1 MRILGIDPGVNRV
14 GYGLV
19 EHKNGQDFVLCTGTI
34 VSPAKE
40 PYQKKIPHITKRFEE
55 LLDELQPDVVVIEEI
70 YLAKNFQIALK
81 IGQVMG
87 ILLSMVVKKNLDF
100 YLVSPREIK
109 QNITGRG
116 SATKEQVQYMLK
128 HITGYKDFKSE
139 DESDAV
145 AVAISYV
152 NSKKEYDLLHSG
164 QTNF

>member
-1 MRILGIDPGVNRV
+1 MRILGIDPGVNKI

-19 EHKNGQDFVLCTGTI
+19 EHRDRQDVVVCTGTI
-34 VSPAKE
+34 VSPVKA
-40 PYQKKIPHITKRFEE
+40 PYQKKIPHIIERFEV
-55 LLDELQPDVVVIEEI
+55 LLDELHPDIVVIEEI
-70 YLAKNFQIALK
+70 YLDKNFQIALK

-100 YLVSPREIK
+100 HLISPREIK

-116 SATKEQVQYMLK
+116 SATKEQVQYMLE

-145 AVAISYV
+145 AAAVSYL

-164 QTNF
+164 